1 MTEILRTISSLSIF
15 VFAVSSMLSAG
26 FSFTFRDVL
35 GPLRE
40 PNRIARALAGN
51 FVLAPLLALV
61 IAHAFSLDSAL
72 TLGLILLGS
81 AAGAPFLIKLIAM
94 AAGNLAKGT
103 SLLVLLI
110 PATVVFMPFIV
121 PLLAPEAAV
130 SATSIAVP
138 LFLTMLLP
146 LVFGLLFTELAP
158 RWAKRLAPIAGVIST
173 ITLVL
178 VILTT
183 MIIYARD
190 LREIVA
196 SSTSIAVILF
206 VLGAFAIGYLVASP
220 HPERRVVLGLGT
232 AQRNIAAATVVA
244 AENARVPDTLALA
257 SADTLVLVVVA
268 GVLELLVLFPVARWL
283 RGHQRQATGIPAG
296 AELASSRT

>member
-1 MTEILRTISSLSIF
+1 MTEILRTISSLSIL

-26 FSFTFRDVL
+26 FSFTFGDVV

-51 FVLAPLLALV
+51 FVLAPLLALA

-94 AAGNLAKGT
+94 AAGDQAMGT

-110 PATVVFMPFIV
+110 PMTVVFMPFIV

-130 SATSIAVP
+130 SATSIATP

-146 LVFGLLFTELAP
+146 LVFGLLVTELAP
-158 RWAKRLAPIAGVIST
+158 RWAKRLAPIAGAVST

-178 VILTT
+178 VIVTT

-196 SSTSIAVILF
+196 SSTSLAVILF
-206 VLGAFAIGYLVASP
+206 VLGAFAIGYVVASP

-244 AENARVPDTLALA
+244 VENTRVPDTLALA
-257 SADTLVLVVVA
+257 NADTLVLVVVA

-283 RGHQRQATGIPAG
+283 RGHQREATGIPPG